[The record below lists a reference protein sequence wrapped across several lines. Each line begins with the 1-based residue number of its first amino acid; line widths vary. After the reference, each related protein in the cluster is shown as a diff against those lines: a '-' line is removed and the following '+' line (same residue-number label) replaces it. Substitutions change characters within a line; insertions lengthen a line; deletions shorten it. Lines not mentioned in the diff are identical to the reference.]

1 MLVTGKTKKTTKGW
15 FVEIKDLSL
24 RQKLYPIAKPQL
36 PVYPEEVTVELIPN
50 TTEESDEQVEYT
62 ARIFN
67 NLN

>member
-15 FVEIKDLSL
+15 FVQIKDLSL
-24 RQKLYPIAKPQL
+24 KQKLYPIAKPQL
-36 PVYPEEVTVELIPN
+36 PVYPKEVTVELIPN